1 MLQYLVRTVTS
12 STSTP
17 LNCDRIGLLELATV
31 DVPGSALHFVL
42 IYWCSLLSSIFVH
55 LILPEAQWVSTLE
68 QSGVMEATESGGVA
82 YEHIDEKVTFSA
94 DTNSA
99 DRFIPRIA
107 VSKSRTANGRT
118 TIEKSFR
125 PFEAADMAR
134 VLDYKEVPD
143 PPEDTAMRVCED
155 AGSEGL
161 KFPVRN
167 VCVRGGFLFYF
178 DIEDI
183 DDHVGGH
190 YVSYHAP
197 PLGVVPIDKCDVATP
212 PGGRRVFREHAHTDA
227 KHGYEFVLIHA
238 PEGGAETTRP
248 AAFFVAESLAQRE
261 KWLKALRLR
270 AEVTADTK
278 LRPNIGGRRGDGD
291 DAGRDDTGAKA
302 GIRRTKR
309 TQKRRTSE
317 QHEEPETAE
326 ARDVESA
333 KREFGLLDFSDEDWL
348 NTFFMTNNDFESG
361 NKIDQLEQWQSS
373 IKRGLRGAVLEQYE
387 YFVEASGEMTTMGKE
402 VAALK
407 AMVETQ
413 SELIKEM
420 KDIDFTTAFAEGD
433 EDDPLD
439 SDGEDAID
447 PPNIRAGGRRARRR
461 RPVQRSAD
469 DQSEDSSISSD
480 EDAGPLKRKLRSGMS
495 VASDDHDGGISIPSW
510 LDDVSEEISAF
521 IKECRYTDATDL
533 LFKARDEVN
542 EILSQVRC

>member
-1 MLQYLVRTVTS
+1 
-12 STSTP
+12 
-17 LNCDRIGLLELATV
+17 
-31 DVPGSALHFVL
+31 
-42 IYWCSLLSSIFVH
+42 
-55 LILPEAQWVSTLE
+55 
-68 QSGVMEATESGGVA
+68 METTENGGVA
-82 YEHIDEKVTFSA
+82 YEHIDEKVTFIA

-99 DRFIPRIA
+99 DRFLPRIA
-107 VSKSRTANGRT
+107 VAKSRTANGRT

-125 PFEAADMAR
+125 PFEAVDMTR

-155 AGSEGL
+155 AGTEGL

-197 PLGVVPIDKCDVATP
+197 PLGVVPIDKVDVATP

-238 PEGGAETTRP
+238 PEGGTETTRP

-270 AEVTADTK
+270 AEITADTK
-278 LRPNIGGRRGDGD
+278 LRPNISGRRGEGD
-291 DAGRDDTGAKA
+291 SGGRDDIGPKA
-302 GIRRTKR
+302 VVRRPKR
-309 TQKRRTSE
+309 SQKRRSE
-317 QHEEPETAE
+317 VEEEPETAE
-326 ARDVESA
+326 ARDVEVA
-333 KREFGLLDFSDEDWL
+333 KREFGLLDFNDENWL
-348 NTFFMTNNDFESG
+348 NSFFTSNNDFESG

-407 AMVETQ
+407 GMVETQ
-413 SELIKEM
+413 SEVIKEM

-433 EDDPLD
+433 DDDPLD
-439 SDGEDAID
+439 SDDEDGMD
-447 PPNIRAGGRRARRR
+447 PPNIRGGGRRARRR
-461 RPVQRSAD
+461 RPQVQQHNGD

-480 EDAGPLKRKLRSGMS
+480 EEAGPLKKLKNKLRSGLS
-495 VASDDHDGGISIPSW
+495 VDADDHEDGMIDIPSW
-510 LDDVSEEISAF
+510 LDDVNEEISAF

-542 EILSQVRC
+542 EILSQVSNIVEEK